1 MNCRKLIKVVIPAD
15 LISDLQHSTCNIWQL
30 EIIRSVAHLR
40 FSHHAEYKTQH
51 NSRTLHHFV
60 LALSEL
66 LGVAHAAHC
75 TVGAAA
81 VTTEASPSPD
91 DCDR

>member
-40 FSHHAEYKTQH
+40 FSHHSEYKTQH

-81 VTTEASPSPD
+81 VDHRGLTVAL
-91 DCDR
+91 